1 MDSFLQVNSGNNLLG
16 SPTSACIPDDVSSIC
31 PLITPSPPTNALVNP
46 LPESQ
51 DADEYNISN
60 ELVCKLQQIKS
71 GNKEDDSTSSNSS
84 NLAEPACVQLLNHKN
99 NSSSFPFIIND
110 DENITQESNGKS
122 QPLQLTFRNPPDNY
136 FFMSWNWPLIRKI
149 SLWTFL
155 AGLAAMVA
163 LVVAMIYSLPKVC
176 NPQVEW
182 YQGRVFYEVFPASF
196 YDTNNGMTGDF
207 RGISKNA
214 DYIVALG
221 VSVVR
226 LNSIFDTPRYP
237 EDYKNVTS
245 LVNIAKPL
253 GNTNDFESMV
263 NHLKSKNLSVVLDLP
278 VYPLVKEL
286 AFDKRN
292 LVRNQ
297 SSEESQID
305 HLRASNQGDPIEE
318 ALLHWSRLGV
328 RGFYLKA
335 LENLADEPNLGFY
348 LRKWR
353 RLIGFDRILIV
364 SEAVLR
370 KAPSEEVRDLVMNN
384 VNLIDIKLEVEKGA
398 NEITKRIYNVEN
410 STLFTK
416 AGNPWIHWSVG
427 DEDTKRLAN
436 RLPHGNSTLGALL
449 LNLMLPGTPSIFY
462 GDEISLRQIYD
473 PHGDREDL
481 KHVHQLTPMAWPNL
495 KQRSFAWLHGEKTRV
510 DFEQG
515 GLISKMASLRSGS
528 PSIYMNSVY
537 KNEVNKANA
546 EVKYSKQDLL
556 VIQRWY
562 PRRKSYVI
570 VSNLGKHKIEADLS
584 TLLYRGEVIV
594 GPRPDSLPG
603 TISFKEIVLW
613 PGESVVIEL
622 E

>member
-1 MDSFLQVNSGNNLLG
+1 MDSYLQVDSANNMLG

-51 DADEYNISN
+51 DTEYNISN
-60 ELVCKLQQIKS
+60 ELVSKLQKVKTE
-71 GNKEDDSTSSNSS
+71 NKEDDTTSSNSS
-84 NLAEPACVQLLNHKN
+84 NLAEPASVQLLNHKN

-110 DENITQESNGKS
+110 EENLAQESNGKS

-182 YQGRVFYEVFPASF
+182 YQGKVFYEIFPGSF

-226 LNSIFDTPRYP
+226 LNSIFETLRYP

-245 LVNIAKPL
+245 LINIAKPL
-253 GNTNDFESMV
+253 GNINDFESMV
-263 NHLKSKNLSVVLDLP
+263 NHLKSKNLSIVLDLP
-278 VYPLVKEL
+278 VYPLLKEL
-286 AFDKRN
+286 SFDKRN
-292 LVRNQ
+292 IMKNL
-297 SSEESQID
+297 SSDESSMD
-305 HLRASNQGDPIEE
+305 FLRASNQRDPIEE
-318 ALLHWSRLGV
+318 ALLHWTRLGV
-328 RGFYLKA
+328 QGFYLKG
-335 LENLADEPNLGFY
+335 LENLAEDPNLAST
-348 LRKWR
+348 LRGWK
-353 RLIGFDRILIV
+353 RLIGFNRIFIV
-364 SEAVLR
+364 SESLLKR
-370 KAPSEEVRDLVMNN
+370 IPSEDVRESVMNN
-384 VNLIDIKLEVEKGA
+384 VNLIDIKLNIEKGA
-398 NEITKRIYNVEN
+398 NEITRRIYNVEN

-416 AGNPWIHWSVG
+416 AGNPWIHWSIG
-427 DEDTKRLAN
+427 DEDTMRLAN

-449 LNLMLPGTPSIFY
+449 LNLMLPGSPSIFY
-462 GDEISLRQIYD
+462 GDEIGLRQIHD
-473 PHGDREDL
+473 PSGDRDDL
-481 KHVHQLTPMAWPNL
+481 KHLHQLTPMAWPNL
-495 KQRSFAWLHGEKTRV
+495 KQRSFSWLHGEKTKV

-515 GLISKMASLRSGS
+515 GLISKMASLRSAS

-546 EVKYSKQDLL
+546 EVKYSKEDLL

-570 VSNLGKHKIEADLS
+570 VSNLGKNKIEEDLS
-584 TLLYRGEVIV
+584 TLLYRGDVIV

-603 TISFKEIVLW
+603 TISFKKIVLW